1 MTYRTL
7 VPAMLAGITVTALL
21 GACASSPQRPEGEVE
36 ILTTAQ
42 GAPLS
47 GADCS
52 VDTGAISQTV
62 VTPAVV
68 QLGQPRGDLRVV
80 CNRAGYRSSEVL
92 IRNPGGSYMPGAT
105 RVGVGVGG
113 GTWGHSGV
121 GISRGFGFPL
131 AGGRSRYPAQV
142 VVDMTPQASAAPA
155 AAPQAVSPPPSGVP
169 SASPQQT
176 SPASPPTSPPTSPPS
191 SPPSP
196 PTSRP

>member
-1 MTYRTL
+1 MTYRSL
-7 VPAMLAGITVTALL
+7 VPAMLAGLTTTVLL
-21 GACASSPQRPEGEVE
+21 GACASGPQRPEGEVE

-47 GADCS
+47 GADCR
-52 VDTGAISQTV
+52 VDTGAVSQTV

-92 IRNPGGSYMPGAT
+92 IRNPGGSYLPGST

-113 GTWGHSGV
+113 GTWGHSGG
-121 GISRGFGFPL
+121 GISLGFGFPL

-142 VVDMTPQASAAPA
+142 VVDMTPQVS
-155 AAPQAVSPPPSGVP
+155 APQPASPAPVSPPS
-169 SASPQQT
+169 T
-176 SPASPPTSPPTSPPS
+176 SPSTPPSTSPS
-191 SPPSP
+191 SPTASP
-196 PTSRP
+196 